1 MRKHIKVSIQKPNKL
16 LMSDERRTSSGETP
30 HPVGPEIPSFR
41 ALTNTLATEKTP
53 QKTPPDRKQ
62 VSRGMNSLELLEF
75 IHSRALISRVR
86 KTFHPFLLPAEKPRH
101 FFARRRR
108 KWVKISAQI
117 YASRAKFSR
126 TILYSNNIK
135 RTLATVFSKSVGL
148 TPASFTILERDI
160 CSVQCCEDETF
171 VKLFGTLLWN
181 GESIRELFLCHSVG

>member
-30 HPVGPEIPSFR
+30 PPVGPEITSFR

-86 KTFHPFLLPAEKPRH
+86 KTFQSPIFTP
-101 FFARRRR
+101 RR
-108 KWVKISAQI
+108 KAPPFFCAKEEEVGEDF
-117 YASRAKFSR
+117 RANIR
-126 TILYSNNIK
+126 VAREILAN
-135 RTLATVFSKSVGL
+135 
-148 TPASFTILERDI
+148 D
-160 CSVQCCEDETF
+160 
-171 VKLFGTLLWN
+171 
-181 GESIRELFLCHSVG
+181 SIFK